1 LQNLWKCRYHVYWN
15 LSYPLSILK
24 VIYTRPLKKLK
35 KIKMARSTGVHN
47 PPKLLLTKQTF
58 DVFNILISVKWN
70 FSSHI
75 LYFIYMQ
82 KLAIQF
88 VEMHCTRTHI
98 SFFLYIDQH
107 PGNKCVLF
115 SIYRTIY
122 KQTCVWQLKK
132 ITTVFLFQL
141 LQFDYEVWEI
151 IIYFT
156 TCFSFWSLFYTD
168 FLQRI

>member
-1 LQNLWKCRYHVYWN
+1 M
-15 LSYPLSILK
+15 
-24 VIYTRPLKKLK
+24 YTRPLKKLNLK
-35 KIKMARSTGVHN
+35 KKKMARSTGVRN
-47 PPKLLLTKQTF
+47 PPKLLLTKRTF
-58 DVFNILISVKWN
+58 DVFILISVKWN
-70 FSSHI
+70 LSSHI

-82 KLAIQF
+82 RLAIQF
-88 VEMHCTRTHI
+88 LEMHCTRTHI
-98 SFFLYIDQH
+98 CFFYKLI
-107 PGNKCVLF
+107 
-115 SIYRTIY
+115 SIRVTIAFY
-122 KQTCVWQLKK
+122 LSNYLQTDTCLQLKK